1 MANINIIPKFVQA
14 LLVPGDEA
22 GLEVDAEGTKYEYMS
37 MFCERDAEQNH
48 VLRGS

>member
-22 GLEVDAEGTKYEYMS
+22 GLEVDAEGTKYEYCPCSVNVM
-37 MFCERDAEQNH
+37 QNKIT
-48 VLRGS
+48 S